1 MGKLLGAKIQHTTAF
16 HPQSNGLIERLHRT
30 LKAAL
35 ISHEDTQWTKSL
47 ATVLLGL
54 RAAFKES
61 INASSAELVYGQE
74 LQLPG
79 QFFKQPQEDVNNTGE
94 FLTSLKYCMSQLQP
108 VKQMCQSQKQIFV
121 HKDLELSTHVWVRR
135 ENGRSLESK
144 YVGPYQVIEK
154 NPKYFKIRI
163 GSKEDMVSIDRL
175 KPAYSIINNLST
187 VCYEN
192 ACNSN
197 IHCKSV
203 SFITRKEVM

>member
-1 MGKLLGAKIQHTTAF
+1 MYFRNQRQKLIWRKRGTALDRENLL
-16 HPQSNGLIERLHRT
+16 PTVKNGEGGVMVWGCMAANGRLT
-30 LKAAL
+30 
-35 ISHEDTQWTKSL
+35 
-47 ATVLLGL
+47 
-54 RAAFKES
+54 
-61 INASSAELVYGQE
+61 
-74 LQLPG
+74 
-79 QFFKQPQEDVNNTGE
+79 
-94 FLTSLKYCMSQLQP
+94 YCMSQLQP

-175 KPAYSIINNLST
+175 KPAYIVINNLST